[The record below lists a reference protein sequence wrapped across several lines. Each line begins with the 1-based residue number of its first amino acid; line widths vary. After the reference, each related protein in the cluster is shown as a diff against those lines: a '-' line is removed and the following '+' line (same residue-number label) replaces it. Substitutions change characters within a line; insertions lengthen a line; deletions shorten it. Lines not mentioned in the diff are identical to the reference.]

1 MSVTWNYKI
10 RGEASKVVM
19 ECINS
24 KESSNGMLHNTTK
37 KKKVKYTYYIMMRYF
52 NNLHLHW
59 VHAPKLRLGFC
70 THAHSRHR

>member
-1 MSVTWNYKI
+1 MSVTRNYKI

-24 KESSNGMLHNTTK
+24 KESSNGMLHSTTK
-37 KKKVKYTYYIMMRYF
+37 KKKGEYTYYVTTRYS

-59 VHAPKLRLGFC
+59 VHAPKLRLGFR
-70 THAHSRHR
+70 THTHSRHR